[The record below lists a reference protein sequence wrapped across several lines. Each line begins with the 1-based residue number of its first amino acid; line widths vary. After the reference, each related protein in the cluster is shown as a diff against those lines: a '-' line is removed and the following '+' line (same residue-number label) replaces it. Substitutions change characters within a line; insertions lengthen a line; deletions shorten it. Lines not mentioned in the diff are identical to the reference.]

1 MGNSKFG
8 SIINLFAGL
17 MGLDTR
23 AELRKEIADMSSHSC
38 GYRVAFEKNT
48 NKIDIL
54 RLGDLKIERVTL

>member
-8 SIINLFAGL
+8 SIINLFVGL

-38 GYRVAFEKNT
+38 GYRAAFEGGTKN
-48 NKIDIL
+48 IFSAC
-54 RLGDLKIERVTL
+54 